1 MESYRSA
8 LLSTSAGSCRR
19 QLEEL
24 LSLFTGTGTWRFID
38 WYGVPTKVG
47 DEDGAGNRALREEA
61 YQAKVDLNI
70 IQGIVQYVE
79 QREVSR
85 SLDESKVDIGVSD
98 ALKLLVIV
106 MFSHRSCRST

>member
-1 MESYRSA
+1 MPETARGTSIIIYRD
-8 LLSTSAGSCRR
+8 R
-19 QLEEL
+19 
-24 LSLFTGTGTWRFID
+24 
-38 WYGVPTKVG
+38 YKVG

-61 YQAKVDLNI
+61 YQAKVDFNI

-106 MFSHRSCRST
+106 TFSHRSCRST